1 MSNEASGLL
10 EKHIENKGIAYPI
23 AKTKGEDIDRMY
35 GVKGFPSGALLDP
48 QGRVVWTGHP
58 GSVPHSTIE
67 ELLAQTAFVP
77 PIEGEDYKKIN
88 KLIATQDLGKA
99 MAAIAKEL
107 ERSPEDVALAKS
119 QADIE
124 GLAARKLAYAKQAT
138 EARDFARAVD
148 VYEEAQSLFKG
159 MEVADQAKELQKA
172 IEKDPA
178 AKDELAAWSKM
189 VKGDEAQVA
198 GDFEKAAKV
207 YRGIVKKFP
216 ETRCAERAQA
226 FLGRHASL

>member
-1 MSNEASGLL
+1 VSNEASGLL
-10 EKHIENKGIAYPI
+10 ENHIEKKGIAYPI

-35 GVKGFPSGALLDP
+35 GVKGFPSGALVDA

-58 GSVPHSTIE
+58 GSVPHATLE

-77 PIEGEDYKKIN
+77 PVEGDDYKKIN
-88 KLIATQDLGKA
+88 KLIADQDLGKA
-99 MAAIAKEL
+99 MAAIKKEL
-107 ERSPEDVALAKS
+107 ERSPEDSALAKT

-124 GLAARKLAYAKQAT
+124 SLITRKLEYAKQAN
-138 EARDFARAVD
+138 EAHDYARAVE

-159 MEVADQAKELQKA
+159 LDAADQAKELQKA

-178 AKDELAAWSKM
+178 AKDELSAWSKM
-189 VKGDEAQVA
+189 IKGDEAQAA
-198 GDFEKAAKV
+198 GDFEKAAKI
-207 YRGIVKKFP
+207 YKGIVKKYP